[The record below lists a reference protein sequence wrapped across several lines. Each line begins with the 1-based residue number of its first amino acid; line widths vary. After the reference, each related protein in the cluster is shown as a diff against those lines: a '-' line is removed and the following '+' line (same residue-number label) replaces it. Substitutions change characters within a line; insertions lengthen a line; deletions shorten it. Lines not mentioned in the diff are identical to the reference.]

1 MKKLT
6 RRELVFVA
14 AAPLASTL
22 AGGTLIAQTPPPA
35 ADTDFYKAALESHK
49 ANSAILAQFQIA
61 MSTEPACQ
69 FKA

>member
-1 MKKLT
+1 MTKLT

-14 AAPLASTL
+14 AAPL
-22 AGGTLIAQTPPPA
+22 IAQTPPSA

-49 ANSAILAQFQIA
+49 ANSAILDQFQIA